1 MAFNTHPISDENRE
15 YCIMSEK
22 DIAWRNTF
30 LWIYTIAHVK
40 AVSSYSVPGKFTSKY
55 LFQGVSEVGHNTNYH
70 KRLNSLNCALP

>member
-1 MAFNTHPISDENRE
+1 MFKFVLNFQSMQDSKLSEDFMAFNTHPISDENRE

-40 AVSSYSVPGKFTSKY
+40 AVSSYSVLLSTFFKDCQK
-55 LFQGVSEVGHNTNYH
+55 
-70 KRLNSLNCALP
+70 

>member
-1 MAFNTHPISDENRE
+1 MAFNSHPISDENRGD
-15 YCIMSEK
+15 CIMSEK

-40 AVSSYSVPGKFTSKY
+40 AVSSYSVSKY

-70 KRLNSLNCALP
+70 KRLNSLNYALP